1 MKTQQITTKNLLLR
15 QWQDSD
21 YDAFARLN
29 ADANNMRF
37 FPAPLAREESDHL
50 ANRCRELINQRGWG
64 FWAVEEVFSG
74 QFIGCVG
81 LHTPDYQLPVSPCV
95 EVGWRLLPEFQGKGY
110 ATEAAQAALYFGF
123 NELKLNE
130 IIAFTTL
137 TNLPSQAVMQ
147 RLGMERDYA
156 NDFNHPLLD
165 IQHPLVRHC
174 LYRLSQQ
181 NWHKLNQ
188 TLTYIQ

>member
-1 MKTQQITTKNLLLR
+1 MKTQQITTSNLLLR

-50 ANRCRELINQRGWG
+50 ANRCRDLINQRGWG
-64 FWAVEEVFSG
+64 FWAVEEVLSG

-81 LHTPDYQLPVSPCV
+81 LHAPDYQLPVSPCV

-110 ATEAAQAALYFGF
+110 ATEAAQAALGFGF
-123 NELKLNE
+123 NELHLDE

-137 TNLPSQAVMQ
+137 TNLPSQAVMR
-147 RLGMERDYA
+147 RLGMQRDFN
-156 NDFNHPLLD
+156 NDFDHPLLD
-165 IQHPLVRHC
+165 PQHPLVRHC

-181 NWHKLNQ
+181 DWFNLKNS
-188 TLTYIQ
+188 